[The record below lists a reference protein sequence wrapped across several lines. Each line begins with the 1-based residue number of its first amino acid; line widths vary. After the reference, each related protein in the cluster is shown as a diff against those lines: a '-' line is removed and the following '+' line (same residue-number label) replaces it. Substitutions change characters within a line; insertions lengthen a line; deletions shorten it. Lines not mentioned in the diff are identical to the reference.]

1 MKILTLCALSSAFLV
16 LSGCNQRQDGTAGQ
30 QVDRAIASSKNAAKD
45 IGQTAREKSNQMAQ
59 SVGDATITAAINADL
74 AKDPELSAL
83 RINVDTHDG
92 HVALYGSAPS
102 EAAKQRAERLA
113 MNQKGVSSVDNKLAV
128 EARQ

>member
-45 IGQTAREKSNQMAQ
+45 IGQTAREK
-59 SVGDATITAAINADL
+59 
-74 AKDPELSAL
+74 
-83 RINVDTHDG
+83 
-92 HVALYGSAPS
+92 
-102 EAAKQRAERLA
+102 QRAERLA